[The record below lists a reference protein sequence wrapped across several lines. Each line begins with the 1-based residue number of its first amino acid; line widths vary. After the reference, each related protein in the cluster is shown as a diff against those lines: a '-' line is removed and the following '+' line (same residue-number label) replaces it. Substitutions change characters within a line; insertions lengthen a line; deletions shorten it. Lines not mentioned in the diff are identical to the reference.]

1 MFGSLPQPAHMPCPD
16 CGASVLRAAEAK
28 HVCDEAQRTSYEL
41 FQVRLE
47 AERFDTE
54 LTRWLASPNGRF
66 AVFYAAR
73 QRRRAA

>member
-16 CGASVLRAAEAK
+16 CGASVPREAEAK

-47 AERFDTE
+47 ADRFDTE
-54 LTRWLASPNGRF
+54 LTRWLASANGRF
-66 AVFYAAR
+66 AVFYAER

>member
-16 CGASVLRAAEAK
+16 CGVSVPRGVRAE

-41 FQVRLE
+41 LQLRIE

-54 LTRWLASPNGRF
+54 LTAWLATPAGRF
-66 AVFYAAR
+66 AIYYAER
-73 QRRRAA
+73 ERRRAA